1 MPTAFRRGKLTS
13 PVSTM
18 TTRDSASPLA
28 PTPIGGYRQ
37 YVEVAA
43 ASRLL
48 FVSGQIGQ
56 TVEGV
61 VPADGCEQCR
71 LAWVNVLHQL
81 DAAGYT
87 AAQLVKATAFLT
99 SVELIEAHQ
108 RARNEVLGTRQP
120 ALSVVVVSQLADPR
134 WKVEVEVVA
143 AG

>member
-1 MPTAFRRGKLTS
+1 MLAAFRRGELTS
-13 PVSTM
+13 RDPTM
-18 TTRDSASPLA
+18 IDKDSASPLA

-43 ASRLL
+43 SRLL
-48 FVSGQIGQ
+48 FISGQIGE
-56 TVEGV
+56 TADGV
-61 VPADGCEQCR
+61 VPADGYEQCR
-71 LAWVNVLHQL
+71 LAWANVLHQL

-108 RARNEVLGTRQP
+108 RARNDVLGTRQP

-143 AG
+143 AK